1 MNGDNKPEYIKR
13 LEQEEGIFSLMGFK
27 VIKEDQFNII
37 DSKLET
43 VWSISSYV
51 DGDILWEKKIF
62 KTKQNFYIVAVHDTS
77 PLPPNFTNRQNI
89 WFISIYYRQEQFNEL
104 ILFIKSLS
112 KELEN
117 ARTNNTRT

>member
-62 KTKQNFYIVAVHDTS
+62 KTKQNFYIVAVNDTS
-77 PLPPNFTNRQNI
+77 M
-89 WFISIYYRQEQFNEL
+89 WFLSIYYRQEQLNEL